1 MVPPAVSFVFCAVA
15 VNACALTSKVAF
27 SSPRPNILTK
37 SLRDTKPCSFRV
49 AKSIDLTE
57 CCSTS
62 FCKTSRFTPT
72 YSTRL
77 GFLKPTLGTRRCNGI
92 WPPSKPTLVD
102 VPEREPAPLW
112 PRVDVPPRPEPVPRP
127 ILFLFLV
134 EPSAGFKL
142 LRFMIL
148 DIFYSYQ
155 VIYFTY
161 HTYNSRCCL
170 NFHTVV
176 NFTEAQSLYGFL
188 LALGPV
194 DHALDLCYFD
204 LCHV

>member
-1 MVPPAVSFVFCAVA
+1 MVPPAASIAFCAVA
-15 VNACALTSKVAF
+15 VNACALTSKVAL
-27 SSPRPNILTK
+27 SSPRPRILTR
-37 SLRDTKPCSFRV
+37 SLRDTNPCSFRV

-102 VPEREPAPLW
+102 VPERDPAPLW

-134 EPSAGFKL
+134 EPSAGFRL
-142 LRFMIL
+142 LKFMIL
-148 DIFYSYQ
+148 NIFNRYQ
-155 VIYFTY
+155 MINFLY
-161 HTYNSRCCL
+161 HPYDSRCSF
-170 NFHTVV
+170 NFNAMV
-176 NFTEAQSLYGFL
+176 
-188 LALGPV
+188 
-194 DHALDLCYFD
+194 YFA
-204 LCHV
+204 